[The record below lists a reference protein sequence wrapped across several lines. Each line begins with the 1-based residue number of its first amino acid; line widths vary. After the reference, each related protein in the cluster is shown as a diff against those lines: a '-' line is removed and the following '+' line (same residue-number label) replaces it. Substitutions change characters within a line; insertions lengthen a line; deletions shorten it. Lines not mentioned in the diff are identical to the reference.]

1 MGMTFVF
8 VTSLIVL
15 VVAVAMG
22 IFIVLEDD
30 E

>member
-1 MGMTFVF
+1 MTFVF

-22 IFIVLEDD
+22 IFIVLEEDD
-30 E
+30 ES